1 MSYFKL
7 YSDVFLIRGVKGAV
21 IQDTARRR
29 AFALDSEYSAVLYDT
44 ENGASLEEAGVRS
57 GLTYDRVR
65 EIVEEISSAE
75 LGAIL
80 DANVYVE
87 KIDTSPK
94 WKDDLVFRSPPR
106 IDRVFV
112 QFGGACD
119 LGCSYCRGGDRA
131 LSVSCW
137 QCTPTPDIPIDQ
149 LEDAIKELAQLAPRE
164 IIISCPPVVDI
175 PSLRRII
182 QTSTKAAP
190 SVTVASDSSIPIDQ
204 LGLNEDHLGFLFKL
218 DIKSHPI
225 SEVQNWAAK
234 IPSNSIVQLILEDV
248 DDPVEPYV
256 SLLEGLGLKVA
267 MAEVLELGEG
277 TVADRVLDQPC
288 DTREFSYRVNHHT
301 CLSTSL
307 TIRSDGAIFQC
318 PRLSSLELADGFD
331 LVTALRSERFDKLSQ
346 MSMNKIAPC
355 QSCEMRYL
363 CSDCRY
369 LEMATGASA
378 EECVRCHRVS

>member
-29 AFALDSEYSAVLYDT
+29 AFALDSDYSAVIHDT

-57 GLTYDRVR
+57 GLTYGRVR
-65 EIVEEISSAE
+65 EIVDEMSSAG

-119 LGCSYCRGGDRA
+119 LNCTYCRGGDRA

-137 QCTPTPDIPIDQ
+137 QCVPTPDIPIDQ
-149 LEDAIKELAQLAPRE
+149 LEDAIAELSQLAPRE

-182 QTSTKAAP
+182 QTSTKTAP

-218 DIKSHPI
+218 DVKSHPI
-225 SEVQNWAAK
+225 SEVRNWAAK

-256 SLLEGLGLKVA
+256 SLLEGLGLQVA

-277 TVADRVLDQPC
+277 TIADRVLDQPC
-288 DTREFSYRVNHHT
+288 DNREFSYRVNHHT

-307 TIRSDGAIFQC
+307 TIRS
-318 PRLSSLELADGFD
+318 
-331 LVTALRSERFDKLSQ
+331 
-346 MSMNKIAPC
+346 
-355 QSCEMRYL
+355 
-363 CSDCRY
+363 
-369 LEMATGASA
+369 
-378 EECVRCHRVS
+378 